1 MPQLTTGRHV
11 AFSVTPYLDALSE
24 GSDDS
29 RYFAISALAMHASTP
44 DALRD
49 HVLICC
55 FIEGEGTPPD
65 APVYFTGYCI
75 GDVLEGRTDWNPD
88 EVEELRGFV
97 MHGPRF
103 SEWLQDQFDALDSAI
118 RNNPV
123 WNSPLGIESDEID
136 VPAMKRA
143 VIIRTA
149 MNPDAMG
156 KLRTPR

>member
-1 MPQLTTGRHV
+1 MPQLKTGRHV
-11 AFSVTPYLDALSE
+11 AFSVNPYLDALSD

-29 RYFAISALAMHASTP
+29 RYFAISTLVMHASTP

-88 EVEELRGFV
+88 EVDELRSFV
-97 MHGPRF
+97 MHEPRF
-103 SEWLQDQFDALDSAI
+103 TQWLQGQFDAIDSKI

-136 VPAMKRA
+136 VPAIKRA
-143 VIIRTA
+143 VIIKSATDPNA
-149 MNPDAMG
+149 MSQ
-156 KLRTPR
+156 LHTRR